1 MHGVHL
7 SGEVHRG
14 LGRDQPQ
21 RGPSA
26 GRHPESD
33 PSEEQQQRVGE
44 SGRKRNQQRGWR
56 RPLVQVEGC
65 GSSEHEGQTDV
76 DVAVRQGGQQVQELR
91 EPSRPLRIDLLDS
104 FSLSLSLS
112 FFFFNSWSYLRT

>member
-26 GRHPESD
+26 GRYPEPD
-33 PSEEQQQRVGE
+33 PPEEQQQRVGE
-44 SGRKRNQQRGWR
+44 SGWKRNQRGW

-76 DVAVRQGGQQVQELR
+76 DVAVRQRGQQVQELR
-91 EPSRPLRIDLLDS
+91 EPSRPLRMDRSILS
-104 FSLSLSLS
+104 FSLSLPSLS
-112 FFFFNSWSYLRT
+112 FLSFFLLLLF